1 VRLEFAS
8 RPQPTKQDLGVGR
21 GEIGRIVS
29 RGKHTPQLPNG
40 LTFATKGSA
49 GRGSFAD
56 SGVRNGREA
65 CGRSSYSGVIDVPD
79 KTIFKRIL
87 DREIPADLI
96 YEDDEVVAFNDVN
109 PQAPVHVLVIP
120 RKEIPSL
127 AHAEDGDSELLGRML
142 LVVRDLAK
150 TLGLDDGYRTVINTG
165 RDGGQTVAHLHM
177 HLLGQRS
184 LNWPPG

>member
-1 VRLEFAS
+1 
-8 RPQPTKQDLGVGR
+8 
-21 GEIGRIVS
+21 
-29 RGKHTPQLPNG
+29 
-40 LTFATKGSA
+40 
-49 GRGSFAD
+49 
-56 SGVRNGREA
+56 
-65 CGRSSYSGVIDVPD
+65 VPD